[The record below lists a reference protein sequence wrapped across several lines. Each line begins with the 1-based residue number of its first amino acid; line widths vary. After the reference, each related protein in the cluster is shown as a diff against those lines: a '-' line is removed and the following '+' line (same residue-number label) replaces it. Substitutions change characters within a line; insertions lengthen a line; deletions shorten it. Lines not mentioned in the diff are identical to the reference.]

1 MAGFLFE
8 LQLGLRLLERRWVR
22 KGYNIWQIMQS
33 SVLIFEGSP
42 SLQSRLPPF
51 HLSSHPQIVKCS
63 KANHIIQVKSSKP
76 CTNLKYHISIHLHSY
91 NTKSASEKDDRVDVF
106 FFTPPSSSQ
115 TSATLQLLKMV
126 MEHRRLARHNNSVSS
141 MVTPLI
147 VKAALM
153 MTRAL
158 RIELVMWLWRLGRRL

>member
-1 MAGFLFE
+1 MRDGP
-8 LQLGLRLLERRWVR
+8 
-22 KGYNIWQIMQS
+22 
-33 SVLIFEGSP
+33 P

-63 KANHIIQVKSSKP
+63 KANHIIQVKSSIP
-76 CTNLKYHISIHLHSY
+76 CPNLKYHISIHLHSY
-91 NTKSASEKDDRVDVF
+91 NTKSASEKDDRVDGGL
-106 FFTPPSSSQ
+106 FTPPSSCQ
-115 TSATLQLLKMV
+115 TSAILQLLKMV

-153 MTRAL
+153 MTRAF
-158 RIELVMWLWRLGRRL
+158 RIELVMRLWRLGRCLLVRGNLDITFCSCTVQNRVTLR